1 MHAACG
7 TITCLYLHTHTFTHT
22 HTDSVLIISGGIV
35 TIRVVLNITTR
46 IELANT
52 EPLAPG
58 GNTGLGAYGLP
69 GTTF

>member
-22 HTDSVLIISGGIV
+22 HTESVLIISGGI
-35 TIRVVLNITTR
+35 VLNITTR